1 MTDLLTSLIVGD
13 IDLITGFMLL
23 LIAIFLSVVGGA
35 LGGMMLAGKEF
46 GYQFSAMLG
55 GFLGPAGV
63 IPVVILGL
71 VILKVLIN

>member
-13 IDLITGFMLL
+13 INLITGLILL
-23 LIAIFLSVVGGA
+23 VIATLLSVVGGA
-35 LGGMMLAGKEF
+35 IGGMMLAGKEF

-55 GFLGPAGV
+55 GLLAPAGV

-71 VILKVLIN
+71 VILKVLTN